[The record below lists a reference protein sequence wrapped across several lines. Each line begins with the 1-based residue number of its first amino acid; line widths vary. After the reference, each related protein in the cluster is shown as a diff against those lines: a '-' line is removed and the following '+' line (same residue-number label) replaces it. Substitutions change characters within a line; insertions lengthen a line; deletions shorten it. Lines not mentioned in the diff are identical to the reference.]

1 MSFAVLRS
9 NATEAAVLTAAAAS
23 SYSTA
28 RLSQYQSFPSQMTH
42 PGIAFTEPLMR
53 HLEHLHREHNSTL
66 GLPATG
72 DKHVVPRGTVQ
83 LRWASDMK
91 PPPDFDRKNQEP
103 CVSADGVGLSTQ
115 HTDRAKAD
123 QPGFF
128 PELFDRKGPL
138 YVPPDAA
145 GNVSSSTDDDDAG
158 EHTSYTDTATTW
170 RAVVN
175 CGGETVSM
183 YVSLPKYDNGVHVAS
198 RSPTGVH
205 EQFQWQE
212 FELKPGDVFAF
223 QYFAGVVLK
232 HQAGAA
238 KLASGVCF
246 AVFDYGFEDGARDV
260 HSLVAPVPTPAP
272 WPWQG
277 GWRTAP
283 QSAHSARSEWAGNA
297 LRDAPQHST

>member
-1 MSFAVLRS
+1 MAHPS
-9 NATEAAVLTAAAAS
+9 N
-23 SYSTA
+23 
-28 RLSQYQSFPSQMTH
+28 
-42 PGIAFTEPLMR
+42 AFTEPLMR
-53 HLEHLHREHNSTL
+53 HLEHLHLEHNSAL
-66 GLPATG
+66 GLPATR
-72 DKHVVPRGTVQ
+72 DKHASPTGTVQ
-83 LRWASDMK
+83 LRWGSNRN
-91 PPPDFDRKNQEP
+91 PPPNFDRKAQAP
-103 CVSADGVGLSTQ
+103 CVSADGFALSTQ
-115 HTDRAKAD
+115 HTDRAKKD
-123 QPGFF
+123 KPGFF
-128 PELFDRKGPL
+128 PELFDLDGPL

-145 GNVSSSTDDDDAG
+145 GNISSSTDGNDGG

-175 CGGETVSM
+175 CGDESVSM

-223 QYFAGVVLK
+223 KYFAGVVLK

-260 HSLVAPVPTPAP
+260 HSLVAPAPAPAP
-272 WPWQG
+272 WPWVG
-277 GWRTAP
+277 EWRSAP
-283 QSAHSARSEWAGNA
+283 ESAHSARGEWAGNA